1 MTRIPEESWF
11 HRAKLG
17 IFLHWGIYSV
27 KGVPESWAMYYHG
40 QDVPWPTLSREDYF
54 AQYDG
59 FTAARYDPAAWAA
72 LFKEAGARYAVLT
85 TKHHDGVA
93 MWDTALSDDSIVKK
107 SPVGR
112 DVIAPY
118 CEAMRDAGLHVG
130 LYFSHA
136 DWSHPDFPSLHAPR
150 RDNALFTS
158 PMNVRPDDQME
169 DRAGW
174 ARFLAFR
181 NGQVRELMERFH
193 PELLWFDGDF
203 PHGPAVFEM
212 RELRDEIKARD
223 PQVIVNSRL
232 GAWGDY
238 ETPEQ
243 ALPVRPPEE
252 TWELCT
258 TVNRSWD
265 YAPQDND
272 YKPIERIVRIFTE
285 CVGHGGNLLLGVGP
299 DAEGRFDP
307 RAVEILKGLGAW
319 IRPNAEAIY
328 DTRRGLP
335 DGLFNG
341 ASTLSADKRT
351 LYLIA
356 YDRAAN
362 YLLVKGLASKPA
374 RVTRLDTGAELS
386 TRGDLGVLWID
397 LTAAGTLNPN
407 ATVFKLEFE
416 EPLCLK

>member
-1 MTRIPEESWF
+1 M
-11 HRAKLG
+11 
-17 IFLHWGIYSV
+17 
-27 KGVPESWAMYYHG
+27 
-40 QDVPWPTLSREDYF
+40 
-54 AQYDG
+54 
-59 FTAARYDPAAWAA
+59 
-72 LFKEAGARYAVLT
+72 
-85 TKHHDGVA
+85 
-93 MWDTALSDDSIVKK
+93 KK

-118 CEAMRDAGLHVG
+118 CAAMRDAGLHVG

-136 DWSHPDFPSLHAPR
+136 DWSHPDFTTLHAPR

-158 PMNVRPDDQME
+158 PMNVRPDDQPE
-169 DRAGW
+169 DREGW

-212 RELRDEIKARD
+212 KALRDEIKARD

-232 GAWGDY
+232 GEWGDY

-243 ALPVRPPEE
+243 SLPVRPPEE

-265 YAPQDND
+265 YAPLDND

-285 CVGHGGNLLLGVGP
+285 CIGHGGNMLLGIGP
-299 DAEGRFDP
+299 DAEGQFDP
-307 RAVEILKGLGAW
+307 RAVEMLRALGAW
-319 IRPNAEAIY
+319 IRPNAEAVY
-328 DTRRGLP
+328 DTQRGLP

-341 ASTLSADKRT
+341 ASTLSLDGKT

-362 YLLVKGLASKPA
+362 YLLVKGLADKPK

-386 TRGDLGVLWID
+386 TRDDLRTLWID
-397 LTAAGTLNPN
+397 LTQAGTLNPN
-407 ATVFKLEFE
+407 ATVFKLEFDE
-416 EPLCLK
+416 TLRLREM